1 MQKEKLSNSL
11 LYLMA
16 ITAGLVVANIY
27 YSQPLL
33 SLIAKW
39 FKVSEIEVS
48 HVPLFAQIGYAFG
61 LLFMIP
67 LGDKYAT
74 KKIIIIDFFL
84 IIVSLLV
91 AATATSLLV
100 FIVSSFFIGFSSSIP
115 QLLVPMAAHLSDEAT
130 RGRAIGVVMSGL
142 LIGILGSRFISGF
155 LGEFMGWQFVFF
167 FAAIAMLLLL
177 VILIF
182 KLPNIIPDYK
192 GTYLK
197 LMQSIYSIF
206 KSNSNVRLAALRG
219 ALGFAGLSAFWTTLV
234 FLLEDSFNYG
244 SATAGSFGVLGI
256 VGAITANVVGRKNTE
271 SNKNKLITISSIIL
285 IISWCIFLVSATSL
299 IGLII
304 GVLLIDV
311 GFQML
316 HITNQSCIFSNNLE
330 AKNRVNTI
338 YMVSFF
344 IGGSLGTIV
353 GAIAWSYFKW
363 FGVSI
368 VGLSLSFM
376 ILTVHLIFL
385 KRTQNL

>member
-1 MQKEKLSNSL
+1 MQKNKLSNSL

-33 SLIAKW
+33 SLIANW

-48 HVPLFAQIGYAFG
+48 NVPLFAQVGYAFG

-67 LGDKYAT
+67 LGDKYST
-74 KKIIIIDFFL
+74 KKIITIDFFL

-91 AATATSLLV
+91 AATATTLTV
-100 FIVSSFFIGFSSSIP
+100 FVISSFFIGFSSAIP
-115 QLLVPMAAHLSDEAT
+115 QLLVPMAAHLSDKKS

-155 LGEFMGWQFVFF
+155 LGEYLGWQFVFF
-167 FAAIAMLLLL
+167 AAAITMLLLL
-177 VILIF
+177 IILSF
-182 KLPNIIPDYK
+182 KLPDITPDYK

-206 KSNSNVRLAALRG
+206 KSDINVRLAALRG
-219 ALGFAGLSAFWTTLV
+219 ALGFAGLSAFWATLV

-244 SATAGSFGVLGI
+244 SATTGSFGALGI
-256 VGAITANVVGRKNTE
+256 VGALTANVMGKKNTG
-271 SNKNKLITISSIIL
+271 SNNNKLITISSIIL
-285 IISWCIFLVSATSL
+285 IISWCVFLISRTSIF
-299 IGLII
+299 GLII
-304 GVLLIDV
+304 GVLLIDM
-311 GFQML
+311 GFQSL

-344 IGGSLGTIV
+344 IGGSLGTFV

-363 FGVSI
+363 FGVSL
-368 VGLSLSFM
+368 VGLCLSIM
-376 ILTVHLIFL
+376 ILIVHLIFL
-385 KRTQNL
+385 KRVNT

>member
-1 MQKEKLSNSL
+1 
-11 LYLMA
+11 MA
-16 ITAGLVVANIY
+16 ICL
-27 YSQPLL
+27 
-33 SLIAKW
+33 
-39 FKVSEIEVS
+39 
-48 HVPLFAQIGYAFG
+48 
-61 LLFMIP
+61 
-67 LGDKYAT
+67 
-74 KKIIIIDFFL
+74 
-84 IIVSLLV
+84 
-91 AATATSLLV
+91 
-100 FIVSSFFIGFSSSIP
+100 
-115 QLLVPMAAHLSDEAT
+115 
-130 RGRAIGVVMSGL
+130 
-142 LIGILGSRFISGF
+142 
-155 LGEFMGWQFVFF
+155 F

-256 VGAITANVVGRKNTE
+256 VGAITANVMGRKNTE

>member
-33 SLIAKW
+33 SLIANW

-48 HVPLFAQIGYAFG
+48 HVPLFAQIGYACG

-91 AATATSLLV
+91 AATATSLSV
-100 FIVSSFFIGFSSSIP
+100 FIISSFFIGFSSSIP
-115 QLLVPMAAHLSDEAT
+115 QLLVPMAAHLSDET
-130 RGRAIGVVMSGL
+130 SRGRAIGVVMSGL

-167 FAAIAMLLLL
+167 VAAIAMLILL
-177 VILIF
+177 VILII

-197 LMQSIYSIF
+197 LMQSIYGIF

-219 ALGFAGLSAFWTTLV
+219 ALGFAGLSAFWTTLI

-256 VGAITANVVGRKNTE
+256 VGAVTANVVGRKNTE

-285 IISWCIFLVSATSL
+285 IISWCIFLVSATSI

-344 IGGSLGTIV
+344 IGGSLGTFV

-368 VGLSLSFM
+368 VGLSLSLM
-376 ILTVHLIFL
+376 VLMVHLFYL
-385 KRTQNL
+385 KRTVNL

>member
-39 FKVSEIEVS
+39 FKVNEIEVS
-48 HVPLFAQIGYAFG
+48 HVPLFAQIGYACG

-91 AATATSLLV
+91 AATATSLPV
-100 FIVSSFFIGFSSSIP
+100 FIISSFFIGFSSSIP
-115 QLLVPMAAHLSDEAT
+115 QLLVPMAAHLSDEAS

-167 FAAIAMLLLL
+167 VAAIAMLLLL
-177 VILIF
+177 VILII

-256 VGAITANVVGRKNTE
+256 VGALTANVVGRKSTE
-271 SNKNKLITISSIIL
+271 SNKNILITISSIIL
-285 IISWCIFLVSATSL
+285 IISWVIFLVSATSI

-344 IGGSLGTIV
+344 IGGSLGTLV

-368 VGLSLSFM
+368 LGLSLSLM
-376 ILTVHLIFL
+376 VLIVHLFYL
-385 KRTQNL
+385 KRSQSL

>member
-33 SLIAKW
+33 SLIANW

-48 HVPLFAQIGYAFG
+48 HVPLFAQIGYACG

-91 AATATSLLV
+91 AATATSLSV
-100 FIVSSFFIGFSSSIP
+100 FIISSFFIGFSSSIP

-167 FAAIAMLLLL
+167 VAAIVMLILL

-197 LMQSIYSIF
+197 LMQSIYGIF

-219 ALGFAGLSAFWTTLV
+219 ALGFAGLSAFWTTLI

-256 VGAITANVVGRKNTE
+256 VGAVTANVVGRKNTE

-285 IISWCIFLVSATSL
+285 IISWVIFLVSATSI
-299 IGLII
+299 IGLVI

-344 IGGSLGTIV
+344 IGGSLGTLV

-376 ILTVHLIFL
+376 ILIVHLIYL

>member
-33 SLIAKW
+33 SLIANW

-48 HVPLFAQIGYAFG
+48 HVPLFAQIGYACG

-91 AATATSLLV
+91 AATATSLSV
-100 FIVSSFFIGFSSSIP
+100 FIISSFFIGFSSSIP
-115 QLLVPMAAHLSDEAT
+115 QLLVPMAAHLSDET
-130 RGRAIGVVMSGL
+130 SRGRAIGVVMSGL

-167 FAAIAMLLLL
+167 VAAIAMLILL
-177 VILIF
+177 VILII

-206 KSNSNVRLAALRG
+206 KSNSIVRLAALRG
-219 ALGFAGLSAFWTTLV
+219 ALGFAGLSAFWTTLI

-256 VGAITANVVGRKNTE
+256 VGAVTANVVGRKSTE

-285 IISWCIFLVSATSL
+285 IISWCIFLVSATSI

-344 IGGSLGTIV
+344 IGGSLGTFV

-368 VGLSLSFM
+368 VGLSLSLM
-376 ILTVHLIFL
+376 VLMVHLFYL
-385 KRTQNL
+385 KRTVNL